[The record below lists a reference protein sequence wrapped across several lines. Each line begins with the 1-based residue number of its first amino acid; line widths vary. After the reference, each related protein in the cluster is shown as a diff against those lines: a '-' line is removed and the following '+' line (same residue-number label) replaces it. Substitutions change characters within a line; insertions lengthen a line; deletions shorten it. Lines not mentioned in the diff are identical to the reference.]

1 MVHAICW
8 CGRCVHRDRSRDSHL
23 GDRDRGSDRST
34 DKGREIDT
42 RTATEAD
49 AETARDRER
58 QRRSWIDRTRL
69 APSPRT

>member
-1 MVHAICW
+1 MVRAISR

-34 DKGREIDT
+34 DKGREMDT

-58 QRRSWIDRTRL
+58 QRRSRRQRQNTACAI
-69 APSPRT
+69 S